1 MTLLPKTKYEDI
13 AQQVELEKYRVKL
26 PDRTARLIIESPTL
40 AQLDPELEDFEGYQR
55 RKATEEAK
63 RAEMA
68 RVAEET
74 GAPVHLLRALQARP
88 PPPRIDSTAHDEQH
102 ARAIQLGLDE
112 ETRKLD
118 IAIRNEQNVQSVAN
132 QAVQMIS
139 QAHMANPIHQ
149 IEARASP
156 LAFILAEEDDD
167 ELPISYAPRRDP
179 LPLPQVPSTGREQS
193 SLPPQVDYERGARA
207 LIEAGRTDGRSDGP
221 LSATSA
227 LDLAN
232 TALQTTGAIANA
244 GAAVAPLL
252 GGLIQGTGQGLV
264 LGGRAALGTAR
275 LGASVTS
282 SASRGVANAM
292 SSLMQAG
299 MPVSHRGH
307 DHLERNGINITQ
319 GLGHFM
325 RAHRHLG

>member
-1 MTLLPKTKYEDI
+1 MTVLIPKTKYEDI
-13 AQQVELEKYRVKL
+13 AAQVELERYRVKL

-40 AQLDPELEDFEGYQR
+40 AQLDPEFEDFEGYQK

-74 GAPVHLLRALQARP
+74 GAPTHLLRALQERRTP
-88 PPPRIDSTAHDEQH
+88 ISIDTTAHDEQH
-102 ARAIQLGLDE
+102 ARALQLGLDE
-112 ETRKLD
+112 ETRQLD

-132 QAVQMIS
+132 QARQMINE
-139 QAHMANPIHQ
+139 AHLVNPIHQ
-149 IEARASP
+149 FERARASP
-156 LAFILAEEDDD
+156 LAFILAEQDDD
-167 ELPISYAPRRDP
+167 ELPITYAPRRDP
-179 LPLPQVPSTGREQS
+179 LPLPQVP
-193 SLPPQVDYERGARA
+193 PQVDYERAARA
-207 LIEAGRTDGRSDGP
+207 LNEAGRTDTGRSGGP
-221 LSATSA
+221 LSATSV

-232 TALQTTGAIANA
+232 TAMQTTGAIANA

-252 GGLIQGTGQGLV
+252 GGLMQAAPPVIQGTGQALM

-307 DHLERNGINITQ
+307 DHLERNGINIAQ

>member
-1 MTLLPKTKYEDI
+1 MTLVENQLFPKSKYEDI
-13 AQQVELEKYRVKL
+13 AAQVQLERYRVKL
-26 PDRTARLIIESPTL
+26 PDRTARIIIESPTL
-40 AQLDPELEDFEGYQR
+40 AQLDPEFEDFEGYQK

-63 RAEMA
+63 RAEMT

-74 GAPVHLLRALQARP
+74 GAPTHLLRALQKRP
-88 PPPRIDSTAHDEQH
+88 SNIRLDTTAHDDQH
-102 ARAIQLGLDE
+102 ARAVQLGLDE
-112 ETRKLD
+112 ETMRLD

-132 QAVQMIS
+132 QAVQNINE
-139 QAHMANPIHQ
+139 AHLVNPIHLMDR
-149 IEARASP
+149 ARASP

-167 ELPISYAPRRDP
+167 DIPISYPRRDP
-179 LPLPQVPSTGREQS
+179 LPLPAVP
-193 SLPPQVDYERGARA
+193 DYERAARA
-207 LIEAGRTDGRSDGP
+207 LNEAGRTNTG
-221 LSATSA
+221 TSA
-227 LDLAN
+227 LDFAN

-252 GGLIQGTGQGLV
+252 GGLMQVAPPVAGAVIQGTGQALM

-299 MPVSHRGH
+299 MPISHRGH

-325 RAHRHLG
+325 RSHRHLG

>member
-1 MTLLPKTKYEDI
+1 MTLVENQLFPKSKYEDI
-13 AQQVELEKYRVKL
+13 AAQVQLERYRVKL
-26 PDRTARLIIESPTL
+26 PDRTARIIIESPTL
-40 AQLDPELEDFEGYQR
+40 AQLDPEFEDFEGYQK

-74 GAPVHLLRALQARP
+74 GAPTHLLRALQERP
-88 PPPRIDSTAHDEQH
+88 SNIRLDTTAHDEQH
-102 ARAIQLGLDE
+102 ARALQLGLDE
-112 ETRKLD
+112 ETRRLD

-132 QAVQMIS
+132 QAVQNINE
-139 QAHMANPIHQ
+139 AHLVNPIHQ
-149 IEARASP
+149 MERARASP
-156 LAFILAEEDDD
+156 LAFILAEQDDD
-167 ELPISYAPRRDP
+167 DIPITYPRRDRIP
-179 LPLPQVPSTGREQS
+179 VPAV
-193 SLPPQVDYERGARA
+193 PDYERAARA
-207 LIEAGRTDGRSDGP
+207 LNEAGRTNTG
-221 LSATSA
+221 TSA
-227 LDLAN
+227 LDFAN

-252 GGLIQGTGQGLV
+252 GGLIQGTGQGLM

-299 MPVSHRGH
+299 MPISHRGH

-325 RAHRHLG
+325 RSHRHLG

>member
-1 MTLLPKTKYEDI
+1 MTLVENRLLPKTKYEDI
-13 AQQVELEKYRVKL
+13 AAQVELERYRVKL
-26 PDRTARLIIESPTL
+26 PDRTARIIIESPTL
-40 AQLDPELEDFEGYQR
+40 AQLDPEFEDFEGYQK

-63 RAEMA
+63 RAEMT

-74 GAPVHLLRALQARP
+74 GAPTHLLRALQERP
-88 PPPRIDSTAHDEQH
+88 TPISIDTTAHDEQH
-102 ARAIQLGLDE
+102 ARALQLGLDE
-112 ETRKLD
+112 ETRRLD

-132 QAVQMIS
+132 QARQMINE
-139 QAHMANPIHQ
+139 AHLANPIHQ
-149 IEARASP
+149 MERARASP
-156 LAFILAEEDDD
+156 LAFILAEQDDD
-167 ELPISYAPRRDP
+167 ELPITYTPRRDP
-179 LPLPQVPSTGREQS
+179 LPLPSV
-193 SLPPQVDYERGARA
+193 PPQVDYERAARA
-207 LIEAGRTDGRSDGP
+207 LNEAGRTDTG
-221 LSATSA
+221 TSV

-232 TALQTTGAIANA
+232 TAMQTTGAIANA

-252 GGLIQGTGQGLV
+252 GGLMQAAPPVIQGTGQALM

-282 SASRGVANAM
+282 SATRGVANAM

-307 DHLERNGINITQ
+307 DHLERNGITVAQ
-319 GLGHFM
+319 GLSHFM

>member
-1 MTLLPKTKYEDI
+1 MTLVENQLFPKSKYEDI
-13 AQQVELEKYRVKL
+13 AAQVQLERYRVKL
-26 PDRTARLIIESPTL
+26 PDRTARIIIESPTL
-40 AQLDPELEDFEGYQR
+40 AQLDPEFEDFEGYQK

-74 GAPVHLLRALQARP
+74 GAPTHLLRALQERP
-88 PPPRIDSTAHDEQH
+88 SNIRLDTTAHDEQH
-102 ARAIQLGLDE
+102 ARALQLGLDE
-112 ETRKLD
+112 ETRRLD

-132 QAVQMIS
+132 QAVQNINE
-139 QAHMANPIHQ
+139 AHLVNPIHQ
-149 IEARASP
+149 MERARASP
-156 LAFILAEEDDD
+156 LAFILAEQD
-167 ELPISYAPRRDP
+167 ERA
-179 LPLPQVPSTGREQS
+179 
-193 SLPPQVDYERGARA
+193 ARA
-207 LIEAGRTDGRSDGP
+207 LNEAGRTNTG
-221 LSATSA
+221 TSA
-227 LDLAN
+227 LDFAN

-252 GGLIQGTGQGLV
+252 GGLIQGTGQGLM

-299 MPVSHRGH
+299 MPISHRGH

-325 RAHRHLG
+325 RSHRHLG